1 MPNSSQRARRYRT
14 DDAPRARSSR
24 NGNFYDGTAARMPE
38 EVPVRERRRK
48 PKHAQTSKQREKLIR
63 MTEKQIRAA
72 RFAGVNPVKAFS
84 SAALVVI
91 AFVLVFE
98 VILANVK
105 LNEVSTQINS
115 AQTELAQLK
124 GTEIQLTMQESM
136 GTTGTQLEDYAKNT
150 LGMTKVKNDQIIYV
164 NLNDGDTAII
174 EDGGSENFFQ
184 KIWNTVSSWFE

>member
-1 MPNSSQRARRYRT
+1 MPNSSQRARRYRN
-14 DDAPRARSSR
+14 DDAPRSRSTRS
-24 NGNFYDGTAARMPE
+24 NLYDGTAVRMPE
-38 EVPVRERRRK
+38 EVPVRERRRR

>member
-1 MPNSSQRARRYRT
+1 MPNSQRARRYRT
-14 DDAPRARSSR
+14 DAYDSSARR
-24 NGNFYDGTAARMPE
+24 TQRGNLYEGNAARAIN
-38 EVPVRERRRK
+38 EVPAREPRRK
-48 PKHAQTSKQREKLIR
+48 PKHAQTSKQRERLIR
-63 MTEKQIRAA
+63 LTEKQIRAA
-72 RFAGVNPVKAFS
+72 RFSGVNPVKAFS

-115 AQTELAQLK
+115 AQTELAELQ
-124 GTEIQLTMQESM
+124 GTEIQLQMKESM

>member
-1 MPNSSQRARRYRT
+1 M
-14 DDAPRARSSR
+14 
-24 NGNFYDGTAARMPE
+24 
-38 EVPVRERRRK
+38 
-48 PKHAQTSKQREKLIR
+48 
-63 MTEKQIRAA
+63 
-72 RFAGVNPVKAFS
+72 
-84 SAALVVI
+84 I

-105 LNEVSTQINS
+105 LNEVSTEINS